1 MQSLLPS
8 TILSVIVHGILI
20 AITLWAL
27 RGCERGAPAAPG
39 GEKFRT
45 VGLTSLPAEGS
56 DRNDAPSPNFNDL
69 RPAQDGEPEPIRDA
83 LSAVPD
89 KAPSID
95 ELLNATTAT
104 DSSVGAQIPTVI
116 GPGAPLPGLPGVA
129 SATPLVRPPGSRTGG
144 GSLTPGPGAT
154 TFMEITDT
162 GRRFV
167 YLIDTSASMN
177 DGGRL
182 KLARNQLKSSIRL
195 LKPNQRFQV
204 VFYGVTT
211 TQMNLK
217 RPQDRD
223 LYPAT
228 VINIHKAEREID
240 RVRAEKGTEHK
251 AALKHALRLKP
262 DVIYFLTDGDEPRLT
277 SADLGELLRLN
288 SSNARVHVV
297 EFASSQ
303 RESREVT
310 WLQQLASRTGGKYS
324 RVPVK
329 AW

>member
-1 MQSLLPS
+1 ML
-8 TILSVIVHGILI
+8 
-20 AITLWAL
+20 
-27 RGCERGAPAAPG
+27 
-39 GEKFRT
+39 FR
-45 VGLTSLPAEGS
+45 S
-56 DRNDAPSPNFNDL
+56 
-69 RPAQDGEPEPIRDA
+69 
-83 LSAVPD
+83 
-89 KAPSID
+89 
-95 ELLNATTAT
+95 
-104 DSSVGAQIPTVI
+104 
-116 GPGAPLPGLPGVA
+116 
-129 SATPLVRPPGSRTGG
+129 
-144 GSLTPGPGAT
+144 
-154 TFMEITDT
+154 
-162 GRRFV
+162 
-167 YLIDTSASMN
+167 
-177 DGGRL
+177 
-182 KLARNQLKSSIRL
+182 
-195 LKPNQRFQV
+195 KPNQRFQV

-262 DVIYFLTDGDEPRLT
+262 DVIYFLTDGDAPRLT

-288 SSNARVHVV
+288 SSNARVPVV

-303 RESREVT
+303 KESREVT